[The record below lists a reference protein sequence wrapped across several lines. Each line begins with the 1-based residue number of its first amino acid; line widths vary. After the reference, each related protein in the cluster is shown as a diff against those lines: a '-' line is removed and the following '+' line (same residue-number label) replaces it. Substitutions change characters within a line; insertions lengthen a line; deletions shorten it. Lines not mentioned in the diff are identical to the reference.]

1 MKQLIITLL
10 TLVVAVTLIFAGCA
24 PATPPEESATPGA
37 QEPPELPS
45 APEEQLPEI
54 PEQPL
59 EEPEPPPTAPPKPG
73 VWNASTRATEF
84 TFNFTVNSD
93 GTGISQ
99 YMHEFTEFGYC
110 GGYRVGK
117 MTSEVSLGEPIPI
130 NPLPNG
136 AEFSLVDDK
145 QVYSGQEEDPLRG
158 IPGWV
163 HIYWHIVVEGRF
175 DETGTQASG
184 TWAISS
190 TGKEHSLSPISSP
203 PSSEGTICQEG
214 TWEASAP

>member
-1 MKQLIITLL
+1 MKKFIITLL
-10 TLVVAVTLIFAGCA
+10 TVVTVFSLIFAGCA
-24 PATPPEESATPGA
+24 PAKTPEGTETPET
-37 QEPPELPS
+37 PELPS
-45 APEEQLPEI
+45 EPEEQSQKT
-54 PEQPL
+54 PEQPSEVP
-59 EEPEPPPTAPPKPG
+59 EEPTTVLPKSG
-73 VWNASTRATEF
+73 VWNASTGATEF
-84 TFNFTVNSD
+84 IFNFTVNSD

-99 YMHEFTEFGYC
+99 YTHEFTEFGYC

-130 NPLPNG
+130 NPLPSG

-158 IPGWV
+158 IPGWI
-163 HIYWHIVVEGRF
+163 HIYWHIVIEGQF
-175 DETGTQASG
+175 DETGTHASG

-214 TWEASAP
+214 TWEASPS